1 VSVAPQDLRVGFV
14 GLGNMGAPMV
24 RNLAKA
30 GFALTLLDLNEALQ
44 AELVGELGA
53 KGATTSADFSRCDVV
68 VTMLPDD
75 RAVRSVMLEWEGGIA
90 NALRSGA
97 VLVDMS
103 SSNPAGTIKL
113 GDTLEENG
121 IGFVDAPVS
130 GGIARAVTGTLA
142 LMAGTNDPAYLERV
156 EPVLGALGAQVF
168 PTGPLGSGH
177 AMKALNNFVGA
188 TTYVITAEAL
198 AIGQHY
204 GLTPATMIGVFNAST
219 ARSFNS
225 EVVFKEHVVSGRYAT
240 AFALGL
246 ITKDVGI
253 AAGLAEDSGVDA
265 PFTRLSRARWNGAV
279 GQLGHAADHSEA
291 HKSWWGADFVD
302 TAPAVPEA
310 PAAPAAVPASESS
323 GEAPGA
329 E

>member
-75 RAVRSVMLEWEGGIA
+75 RAVRSVMLDWEGGIA

-113 GDTLEENG
+113 GDALEENG

-204 GLTPATMIGVFNAST
+204 GLTPATMVGVFNAST

-253 AAGLAEDSGVDA
+253 AAGLAEESGVDA

-279 GQLGHAADHSEA
+279 GQLGHGADHSEA

-302 TAPAVPEA
+302 ATAEAPEA
-310 PAAPAAVPASESS
+310 PAAAAAPEAAEASEDAPAAE
-323 GEAPGA
+323 
-329 E
+329 